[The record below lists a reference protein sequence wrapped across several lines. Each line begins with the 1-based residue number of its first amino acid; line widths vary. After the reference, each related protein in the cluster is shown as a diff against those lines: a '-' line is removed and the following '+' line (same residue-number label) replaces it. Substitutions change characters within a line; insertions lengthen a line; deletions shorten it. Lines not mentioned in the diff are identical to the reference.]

1 MLSEP
6 VVALKRTQLHLLPHL
21 DLTLPRTHPCVHLP
35 TLTTHLTFLTS
46 ASPPSLPKDTLAFIR
61 PLLLSPAMLQ
71 DILRTARALYDPPT
85 LGSNASNGSSAGSTA
100 CALLLLALEAHAS
113 PPRSVPHAL
122 VLAAQLGA
130 PLGARGANVM
140 ACYRMLVDIIEAGAA
155 RVPWLA
161 GAGATRS
168 KRTSRRSWV
177 AKAVLDVL
185 QFRNELERA
194 EIAERGGPISLDIEG
209 ETDGGGIEGGDQGE
223 DEAALDTLIAKVEL
237 NMADSTRAGSRA
249 PEITAVGPV
258 RKHKK
263 SRTTTS
269 QAACFLLDPLAD
281 LAPAHTTLA
290 HTTYLLSSDAATE
303 SASIPTR
310 LQLLA
315 VERGNVEAIH
325 DDELFSDGELEGIVI
340 GTDEQTVEERG
351 RRAQALRMIWG
362 EGGAEETRLDSD
374 VETSRKDSRKRGKG
388 RIDMDKL
395 AALLDSDD
403 SFVTLGIEGEEET
416 ATNMQS

>member
-1 MLSEP
+1 
-6 VVALKRTQLHLLPHL
+6 
-21 DLTLPRTHPCVHLP
+21 
-35 TLTTHLTFLTS
+35 
-46 ASPPSLPKDTLAFIR
+46 
-61 PLLLSPAMLQ
+61 MLQ

-85 LGSNASNGSSAGSTA
+85 LGSNASNGSNAGSIA

-122 VLAAQLGA
+122 VLAAQLGGA
-130 PLGARGANVM
+130 LGARGTNVM
-140 ACYRMLVDIIEAGAA
+140 AYYRMLVDIIEAGAA
-155 RVPWLA
+155 QVPWLA
-161 GAGATRS
+161 GSATRS

-209 ETDGGGIEGGDQGE
+209 ETDGGGIEGRDQSE
-223 DEAALDTLIAKVEL
+223 DETALDTLIAKVEL
-237 NMADSTRAGSRA
+237 NMTDNTGAGSRA
-249 PEITAVGPV
+249 PETHAVGPV
-258 RKHKK
+258 RQHKK
-263 SRTTTS
+263 SRTTAS
-269 QAACFLLDPLAD
+269 QAACFLLDPLAH

-303 SASIPTR
+303 SVSVPTR

-315 VERGNVEAIH
+315 VERGNAETIR

-340 GTDEQTVEERG
+340 GTEEQTVEERG
-351 RRAQALRMIWG
+351 RREQALRMIWG
-362 EGGAEETRLDSD
+362 EGDAEETKLDSD
-374 VETSRKDSRKRGKG
+374 VETSRKDGRKRGKG

-395 AALLDSDD
+395 AALLDSDE

-416 ATNMQS
+416 GGAYAKLMAEEVRRGAETGESQKSRTRAR

>member
-1 MLSEP
+1 MLRD
-6 VVALKRTQLHLLPHL
+6 V
-21 DLTLPRTHPCVHLP
+21 
-35 TLTTHLTFLTS
+35 
-46 ASPPSLPKDTLAFIR
+46 
-61 PLLLSPAMLQ
+61 
-71 DILRTARALYDPPT
+71 LRTARALYDPPT
-85 LGSNASNGSSAGSTA
+85 LGSYASNGSSAGATA
-100 CALLLLALEAHAS
+100 CALLLLALEAHAT
-113 PPRSVPHAL
+113 PPRSAPHAL

-130 PLGARGANVM
+130 ALGARGANVM

-161 GAGATRS
+161 GASASRS

-209 ETDGGGIEGGDQGE
+209 ETDGSGIEGRDQGE

-237 NMADSTRAGSRA
+237 NMADSTGAGSRV
-249 PEITAVGPV
+249 PEITHAGGPV

-263 SRTTTS
+263 SRTAIS
-269 QAACFLLDPLAD
+269 QATCFLLDPLAH

-303 SASIPTR
+303 SAALPTR

-315 VERGNVEAIH
+315 VERGNAEAIH
-325 DDELFSDGELEGIVI
+325 DDELFSEGELEGIVI
-340 GTDEQTVEERG
+340 GTDENTVEERG
-351 RRAQALRMIWG
+351 RRAQALQMIWR
-362 EGGAEETRLDSD
+362 EGDAEETRLGSD
-374 VETSRKDSRKRGKG
+374 VETSRKDSRERGKG

-403 SFVTLGIEGEEET
+403 PFVALGIEGEEEMGDED
-416 ATNMQS
+416 AKLMAEEVRRASRDWRVSEESDGRNSVW